1 MHVSVETT
9 GGLGR
14 RITVA
19 VPAERLEK
27 EFSER
32 LKRLSKRVKLPGFRP
47 GKIPMKI
54 MEVQYGGQVLQEVAS
69 DLIQTTFYEAVGQQ
83 GLKPAGGPTVEPKRF
98 DRGQDFE
105 YVATFE
111 VYPEIKQLELAG
123 KEVERPVTTVA
134 DEDVARTIETLRRQ
148 QMTWKTVERA
158 AADGDRLIID
168 FEGKINGEAFEGN
181 KAQNFP
187 VVMGSGALI
196 EGFEQGLLGAKA
208 NDERQVAVTFPA
220 DYRNAVLAGKAVD
233 FAVKVKEVTEPLLP
247 EIDSEFAK
255 RLGVADGNVDALKQ
269 EVRNNLERE
278 ATDRTRQLLRQKVF
292 KALVE
297 ANPVDVPQAL
307 VDAEAARL
315 LRLNRASLEAQG
327 VTEDRLPKE
336 AAVFRDQARQRV
348 VLGLILA
355 EIVKARELKAEAGKV
370 RARLEQMAATY
381 EQPEEFLKW
390 YYGNPERLAEI
401 ESAVLEDEIVDLL
414 LQGMTVKDKSMGF
427 QALMQAAD

>member
-1 MHVSVETT
+1 MHVSVEST

-69 DLIQTTFYEAVGQQ
+69 DLIQSTFYEAVGQQ
-83 GLKPAGGPTVEPKRF
+83 GLKPAGGPRVEPRRF

-111 VYPEIKQLELAG
+111 VYPDIKQLDLSG
-123 KEVERPVTTVA
+123 RDIERPVTTVTE
-134 DEDVARTIETLRRQ
+134 DDVARTIDTLRRQ
-148 QMTWKTVERA
+148 QMTWRPVERA
-158 AADGDRLIID
+158 AAEGDRLIVD
-168 FEGKINGEAFEGN
+168 FEGKINGEAFDGN
-181 KAQNFP
+181 KAENFP
-187 VVMGSGALI
+187 VVMGSGALL
-196 EGFEQGLLGAKA
+196 EGFEQGLLGARA
-208 NDERQVAVTFPA
+208 NDERQVAVSFPA
-220 DYRNAVLAGKAVD
+220 DYRNAALAGKAVD
-233 FAVKVKEVTEPLLP
+233 FTVKIKEVNEPLLP
-247 EIDSEFAK
+247 EVDAEFAK
-255 RLGVADGNVDALKQ
+255 RLGVNDGSVDALRQ
-269 EVRNNLERE
+269 EVRANLERE
-278 ATDRTRQLLRQKVF
+278 ATERTRQRLRQKVF

-327 VTEDRLPKE
+327 VPAERLPKE
-336 AAVFRDQARQRV
+336 MAVFRDQARQRV

-355 EIVKARELKAEAGKV
+355 EIVKARGLKAEPGKV
-370 RARLEQMAATY
+370 RAKLEEMAATY
-381 EQPEEFLKW
+381 EHPDEFLKW

-414 LQGMTVKDKSMGF
+414 LQSMTVKDKSTGF
-427 QALMQAAD
+427 QELMQAAD